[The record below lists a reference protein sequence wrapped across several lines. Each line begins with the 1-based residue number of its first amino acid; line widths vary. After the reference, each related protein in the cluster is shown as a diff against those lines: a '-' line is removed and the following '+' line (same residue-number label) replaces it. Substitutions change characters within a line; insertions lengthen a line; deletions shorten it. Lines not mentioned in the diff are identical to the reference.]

1 MKNRRSLLL
10 MLPLLCFFFCGC
22 EQIEGIPFEAVEFI
36 ISGADD
42 IKLERKGRRIV
53 VAMGQAGGT
62 LTFEACGKNAANGFI
77 ESIQTSR
84 LNDYFEQ
91 FRTHQHDNQTV
102 FPYIFAE
109 NEALKV
115 TVLSDNP
122 HITQISLKENVQAQK
137 ISHAAKFGCV
147 FTITEVTITQEGKR
161 QNEE

>member
-1 MKNRRSLLL
+1 
-10 MLPLLCFFFCGC
+10 MLPLLCLFCGC
-22 EQIEGIPFEAVEFI
+22 EQKEGIPIEAVEFI

-42 IKLERKGRRIV
+42 IKLERNGRKIV

-77 ESIQTSR
+77 ESIQSSG
-84 LNDYFEQ
+84 LNDYFE
-91 FRTHQHDNQTV
+91 RTYQHDNQTV
-102 FPYIFAE
+102 FPYVFGE

-122 HITQISLKENVQAQK
+122 HITQISLKENRHAHK
-137 ISHAAKFGCV
+137 ISHAATFGCC
-147 FTITEVTITQEGKR
+147 FAIAEVTITQEGKQ

>member
-1 MKNRRSLLL
+1 
-10 MLPLLCFFFCGC
+10 MLPLLCLFCGC
-22 EQIEGIPFEAVEFI
+22 EQKEGIPIEAVEFI

-42 IKLERKGRRIV
+42 IKLERNGRKIV

-77 ESIQTSR
+77 ESIQSSG
-84 LNDYFEQ
+84 LNDYFE
-91 FRTHQHDNQTV
+91 RTYQRDNQTV
-102 FPYIFAE
+102 FPYVFGE

-122 HITQISLKENVQAQK
+122 HITQISLKENRHAHK
-137 ISHAAKFGCV
+137 ISHAATFGCC
-147 FTITEVTITQEGKR
+147 FAIAEVTITQEGKQ